1 MIYVKESEFTLRANR
16 HKSYLY
22 FASGENDVKWFFI
35 NKRPGPI
42 RRFFF
47 WLLLGAKWRNI

>member
-1 MIYVKESEFTLRANR
+1 MIYTAKSEYMKAPT

-22 FASGENDVKWFFI
+22 FVSGENDVKWFFV